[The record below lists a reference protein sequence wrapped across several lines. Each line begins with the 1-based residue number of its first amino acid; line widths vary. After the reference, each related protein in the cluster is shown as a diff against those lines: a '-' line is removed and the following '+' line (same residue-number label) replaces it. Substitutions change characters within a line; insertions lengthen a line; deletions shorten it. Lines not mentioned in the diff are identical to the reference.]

1 MNLTTPAPAALVR
14 SPKSVFVALLRTA
27 FRAPQRLPGL
37 ARGGLGRA
45 ALALLATPAALALA
59 IPAPTPLAAQAT
71 PTPADY
77 AALEWRHIGP
87 EGNRFSAAAGI
98 SGDPHT
104 YYVGAASGGVYKTT
118 DGGVH
123 WDAIFDDQPVQSI
136 GALAV
141 ASSDPNIVWAG
152 TGEGKIRSHV
162 SIGQGIYKSVDA
174 GRTWTLM
181 GLEQTGRIPRLAV
194 HPSDPDVVFAC
205 ALGHA
210 YGPQQERGLFR
221 TTDGGANWERV
232 LFVDEDT
239 GCSDVAMDPT
249 NPRVLFAG
257 TWQLEIHTWGR
268 TSGGPGGGLHVSRD
282 GGDTWRRLSGPDN
295 GIGLP
300 EKPVGK
306 VAVAIAPSN
315 PRRVYA
321 MLETG
326 DGIPWEGRETEDGQL
341 WRSEDG
347 GRTWA
352 LITRNRNA
360 MGRPHYYSRVVVSP
374 SDEDEAY
381 FLTASF
387 AVSTDGGRT
396 LGVVPRP
403 RAPGGDHHDM
413 WIDPADA
420 DRMIVAHDQGLSIS
434 GNRGKTWFRQRLT
447 NAQMYHVTVDNAIPY
462 NVLGNKQDEPTYRGP
477 SNSRIMGQRRI
488 TGIPRGMWHH
498 VGGGESGWATPD
510 PTDPNIVWSSAS
522 GSGMVGGIVVRYE
535 EARRQFRS
543 VEVWP
548 EQSRG
553 AASGVRYR
561 FIWDAP
567 IHISP
572 HDANTVYVGS
582 QHVHRTRNGG
592 QSWDVISPDL
602 TLNDRSRMGLSG
614 GLTGDN
620 IGVEYA
626 GTVFGIAE
634 SPVEAGLIWAGT
646 NDGLVHLTRDGG
658 AMWTDVTANVSG
670 LPEWIAVRSI
680 APSRHD
686 PGTAY
691 LAADGHQVNIRDPHL
706 YRTRDYG
713 QSWEKITDGIPPTML
728 SYTKIVVED
737 PKRPGMLYAGTE
749 NAIYVSF
756 DHGDRWQPLQN
767 NLPHA
772 PVSGIVVQEH
782 FNDLVVG
789 TYGRGFWIL
798 DDLSPLQQATPE
810 VVASASHLFAPRD
823 AYRFRPI
830 TPPSVPYSDPTEGRD
845 PEYGASIDY
854 WLGPAGAE
862 GSGDQ
867 EAAPDMAS
875 DAAPVVEIV
884 DAAGTVVRTLEG
896 PGRPG
901 VNRVHW
907 NLRDEPN
914 EPVRLLTSPIYA
926 DHIAVG
932 SDGRPAPGSRQIS
945 ILMPPGRYTVR
956 LTVAGATHEQPLTV
970 IKDPHSAGSEADIA
984 AQVAFLGEVRE
995 QLVAAGEAVHRVEA
1009 IRVQL
1014 ATLAR
1019 FAEDEEL
1026 ADAIQALE
1034 DQLVALQMDMV
1045 DLRLTGQGQDGVRFE
1060 AKLLQ
1065 KIGYLTGGVS
1075 VADFPPTDQE
1085 LEVKSR
1091 LQEMLREHL
1100 SALDALMDGEVA
1112 ELNQMLRARGML
1124 IVADG

>member
-1 MNLTTPAPAALVR
+1 MPVPDLAHG
-14 SPKSVFVALLRTA
+14 A
-27 FRAPQRLPGL
+27 F
-37 ARGGLGRA
+37 
-45 ALALLATPAALALA
+45 ALALLAVPAALASTVLA
-59 IPAPTPLAAQAT
+59 LAVLAAAPPTAQAQA
-71 PTPADY
+71 PAPADY

-104 YYVGAASGGVYKTT
+104 YYVGAASGGIYKTT

-141 ASSDPNIVWAG
+141 APSDPNVVWAG

-162 SIGQGIYKSVDA
+162 SVGQGVYRSVDA
-174 GRTWTLM
+174 GRTWTLA
-181 GLEQTGRIPRLAV
+181 GLEQTGRIPRLVV
-194 HPSDPDVVFAC
+194 HPADPDVAYAC

-210 YGPQQERGLFR
+210 YGPQPERGVFR
-221 TTDGGANWERV
+221 TTDGGATWERV

-239 GCSDVAMDPT
+239 GCSDIAMDPS

-282 GGDTWRRLSGPDN
+282 GGDTWRKLSGPGN

-306 VAVAIAPSN
+306 VAVAVAPSN
-315 PRRVYA
+315 PRRIYA
-321 MLETG
+321 LLETG

-347 GRTWA
+347 GRTWS

-387 AVSTDGGRT
+387 TVSTDGGRT
-396 LGVVPRP
+396 LDVVPRP
-403 RAPGGDHHDM
+403 QAPGGDHHDM
-413 WIDPADA
+413 WIDPASPN
-420 DRMIVAHDQGLSIS
+420 RMIVAHDQGLSIS
-434 GNRGKTWFRQRLT
+434 INRGKTWFRQRLT
-447 NAQMYHVTVDNAIPY
+447 NAQMYHVTVDDAIPY

-602 TLNDRSRMGLSG
+602 TLNDQSRMGLSG

-626 GTVFGIAE
+626 GTVFGISE
-634 SPVEAGLIWAGT
+634 SPVEPGLIWAGT
-646 NDGLVHLTRDGG
+646 NDGLVHVTRDGG
-658 AMWTDVTANVSG
+658 GTWTDVTANVTG

-680 APSRHD
+680 AASRHD
-686 PGTAY
+686 AATAY
-691 LAADGHQVNIRDPHL
+691 IAADGHQVNIRDPHL

-713 QSWEKITDGIPPTML
+713 ASWEKIADGIPPSML

-756 DHGDRWQPLQN
+756 DAGDRWQSLQQ
-767 NLPHA
+767 NLPAA
-772 PVSGIVVQEH
+772 PVSGLVVQER

-798 DDLSPLQQATPE
+798 DDLSPLQQATAD
-810 VVASASHLFAPRD
+810 VTASASHLFAPRD

-845 PEYGASIDY
+845 PEYGASINY
-854 WLGPAGAE
+854 WLG
-862 GSGDQ
+862 
-867 EAAPDMAS
+867 EAAAT
-875 DAAPVVEIV
+875 APPRIEIV
-884 DAAGTVVRTLEG
+884 DEAGDVVRTLRG
-896 PGRPG
+896 TGAPG

-914 EPVRLLTSPIYA
+914 EPVRLLTSPVYA
-926 DHIAVG
+926 EHIEVG
-932 SDGRPAPGSRQIS
+932 EEGRPAPGSRQIS

-956 LTVAGATHEQPLTV
+956 LLVGDQAHEQPLTV
-970 IKDPHSAGSEADIA
+970 VKDPHSAGSEADID
-984 AQVAFLGEVRE
+984 AQVAFLREVRADFVE
-995 QLVAAGEAVHRVEA
+995 AGKAVDRVEA
-1009 IRVQL
+1009 LRVQL

-1019 FAEDEEL
+1019 FAEDQAL
-1026 ADAIQALE
+1026 ADAISALE
-1034 DQLVALQMDMV
+1034 EKLVALQMEMV

-1065 KIGYLTGGVS
+1065 KLGYLTGGIS

-1085 LEVKSR
+1085 LEVKAR
-1091 LQEMLREHL
+1091 LRDMLRDHL
-1100 SALDALMDGEVA
+1100 SALDALVEGDMA
-1112 ELNQMLRARGML
+1112 ELNRMLRARGML